1 MAGEIEATVE
11 GHLAADAVVKLVG
24 DKEVAE
30 LRIAVG
36 VRRPDSA
43 GSWSDVRTDW
53 VDVSVWGFSV
63 GGAATL
69 KKGQLVRVSGRLTP
83 AAYISKTGEA
93 QASLSLSTL
102 DRVLVVA
109 RAPQLATAGTPAKS
123 AA

>member
-1 MAGEIEATVE
+1 MAGEIQATVE

-30 LRIAVG
+30 LRVAVG
-36 VRRPDSA
+36 VRRQDASGA
-43 GSWSDVRTDW
+43 WTDVRTDW
-53 VDVSVWGFSV
+53 VDVSVWGHSV

-83 AAYISKTGEA
+83 RAYIASSGEA
-93 QASLSLSTL
+93 NPSLSISTT

-109 RAPQLATAGTPAKS
+109 RAPQAATAPAK
-123 AA
+123 AAA